1 MSDRSDDPMSA
12 AQRLAR
18 PALPKRFYREVT
30 VALGEGGFS
39 VLLDGRGAKTPGRRP
54 LAAASRAVA
63 EAIAAE
69 WEAQSEVIDPPAM
82 PLTRLAN
89 AAIDRVAND
98 MNAVRAEI
106 VKYAGTDAI
115 CYRAEGPAG
124 LVAAQDRHWSPLVH
138 WARTALGARLRL
150 AAGVVHVPQDP
161 TVADA
166 VREAIEPLGAL
177 ALAAL
182 HVVTTLTGSAIV
194 ALALQR
200 GRITP
205 GQAWAAAHVDEDWQ
219 MAQWGADDIALTRR
233 AARRRDFDAAALVLS
248 AE

>member
-1 MSDRSDDPMSA
+1 MSDPSDNPVPA
-12 AQRLAR
+12 GPRLAR
-18 PALPKRFYREVT
+18 SALPKRFYRNVT

-54 LAAASRAVA
+54 LATASRAVA

-69 WEAQSEVIDPPAM
+69 WEAQPEVIDPAAM

-124 LVAAQDRHWSPLVH
+124 LVAAQDRCWSPLVH
-138 WARTALGARLRL
+138 WAKSALRARLSL
-150 AAGVVHVPQDP
+150 AAGIVHVPQDP
-161 TVADA
+161 TVTDT
-166 VREAIEPLGAL
+166 VRAAIEPLGAL

-182 HVVTTLTGSAIV
+182 HVVTTLAGSAII

-205 GQAWAAAHVDEDWQ
+205 EQAWEAAHVDEDWQ

-233 AARRRDFDAAALVLS
+233 AARRREFDAAALVLA